1 MGIIERLIA
10 RRFSRSPKAGT
21 DRRETPENPQKLDD
35 LLYESKEW
43 QEAAE
48 TERVLESEEVVWLK
62 SGEAP
67 PPVGAVITGILY
79 ADNVPRGYTYEIP
92 TLEGLMACLRH
103 EEKPD
108 TCHLIFDKPLP

>member
-10 RRFSRSPKAGT
+10 KQFSRSPKVET
-21 DRRETPENPQKLDD
+21 DRQDTPESRKTLDV
-35 LLYESKEW
+35 LLCESKEL

-48 TERVLESEEVVWLK
+48 KKRVLESEEVVWLK

-79 ADNVPRGYTYEIP
+79 ADNAPRGYTYEIP